1 MAYELN
7 TNKNT
12 VKVFDIKT
20 GEIIDFTVLD
30 LSTDDKMK
38 FRSDSLKV
46 TMRAKDSAE
55 IDKLKLEWGEKIIL
69 GLTKGYFTVNDKPI
83 STDTSDTQEKYDAEQ
98 KDYEEKLKQFSDA
111 SPEEQTKLTKPVF
124 NSAVYYPGWYAVLKS
139 KRPDLIW
146 KIVEHQLGD
155 MSVIIKEEQL
165 PFVLS

>member
-7 TNKNT
+7 TNKNI
-12 VKVFDIKT
+12 VKVFDVKT
-20 GEIIDFTVLD
+20 GKVIDVTVLD
-30 LSTDDKMK
+30 LGTDEKMK

-46 TMRAKDSAE
+46 TMRSKEASD

-69 GLTKGYFTVNDKPI
+69 GLTKGYFTINDKPI
-83 STDTSDTQEKYDAEQ
+83 STDPLDTQEKYDAAQ
-98 KDYEEKLKQFSDA
+98 KIYEEKLKQFTEA
-111 SPEEQTKLTKPVF
+111 TPEERSKLTEPTF
-124 NSAVYYPGWYAVLKS
+124 EDAVYYPGWYAVLKS